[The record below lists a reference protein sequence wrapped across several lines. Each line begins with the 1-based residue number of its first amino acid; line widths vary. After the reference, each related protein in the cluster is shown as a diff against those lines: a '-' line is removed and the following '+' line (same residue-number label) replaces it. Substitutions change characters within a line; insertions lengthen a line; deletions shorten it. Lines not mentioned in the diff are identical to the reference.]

1 MSTNHWKIAYRSL
14 LKNKFF
20 TTLNIV
26 GLAAGLTCFL
36 LIMLYVSNELGYDRY
51 HENANRI
58 YRINSNIVMGGT
70 ELNLA
75 VTSDPMGELVKKD
88 YPEIEEYTR
97 IYNSSGAK
105 MIKKGSTFLN
115 EPNVAHV
122 DSTYFDVFSAK
133 AVAGDLKNSLDEPNT
148 VVLSRSMAEKYF
160 GTTDVIGKNL
170 ETNENGS
177 TLYKITG
184 VMEDVP
190 KQSHYRPD
198 FLFAMENCGYQFGQI
213 LSHNFQTYLL
223 LKKGTNPASLEAK
236 FPGYIMR
243 HVLPVAQQEMQIK
256 SMEEFEQ
263 SGNKLQYSL
272 IALTDIHLHSN
283 RFPELAVNGNIQY
296 VYIFSAVALF
306 ILLIACI
313 NFMNLATA
321 RSANRAREV
330 GIRKVL
336 GSGKGALIR
345 QFLTE
350 STLLAYIS
358 LGIAVLAAVLLLS
371 FFNSLAGKEF
381 VIADLFSPAFISLYL
396 VLPFLVG
403 LLAGT
408 YPAFFL
414 SSFQPLLVMK
424 SRFSSG
430 NSKGTLRSTLVVIQF
445 VTSIFLIVGTI
456 IIYRQ
461 LNYIQTRDLGFN
473 KDQLLV
479 INNTYALGTQKDGF
493 RNELLKLPGVS
504 GSTASGFLPVSE
516 SSRSDRTFSTQAA
529 ITSSS
534 GLNMQ
539 IWGIDENYIPLLGM
553 EMKFGRNFSK
563 EFGTDSSAI
572 IINETTAA
580 LMGLENPVGKKLY
593 AGNNGAETTPFTI
606 VGVVKNFHY
615 ESMKQQIGPVA
626 FWLKPADYS
635 LAFKVSTSQI
645 KTLLAQVENKWNQM
659 APGMP
664 FQYSFL
670 DESFS
675 RMYAAEQRVGQ
686 LALSFSILTIL
697 IACLGLFGLA
707 AFMAEQRTKE
717 IGVRKVLGASVQHI
731 VSLLTRDFL
740 KLVGIAAIIAFPLAW
755 YAMHKW
761 LENFAFKITPGW
773 WIFLLAGFLAAL
785 IALLTVGGQAL
796 KSAITNPIKSLRSE

>member
-1 MSTNHWKIAYRSL
+1 MLTNHWKIAYRSL
-14 LKNKFF
+14 VKNKFF

-36 LIMLYVSNELGYDRY
+36 LIMLYVTNELGYDRY
-51 HENANRI
+51 HENSDRI
-58 YRINSNIVMGGT
+58 YRINSDIVMGGT

-75 VTSDPMGELVKKD
+75 VASDPMGELLKKD

-105 MIKKGSTFLN
+105 MIKKGSAYLN
-115 EPNVAHV
+115 ETKVAHV

-133 AVAGDLKNSLDEPNT
+133 AVAGDLKNALDEPNT

-256 SMEEFEQ
+256 SIEEFEQ

-272 IALTDIHLHSN
+272 TALTDIHLHSN

-296 VYIFSAVALF
+296 VYVFSAVALF
-306 ILLIACI
+306 ILVIACI

-336 GSGKGALIR
+336 GSGKGTLIK

-350 STLLAYIS
+350 STLLAYVSI
-358 LGIAVLAAVLLLS
+358 GIALLSAVLLLPL
-371 FFNSLAGKEF
+371 FNELSGKQF
-381 VIADLFSPAFISLYL
+381 ILRDLFTPELISIYL
-396 VLPFLVG
+396 LLPLLVG

-414 SSFQPLLVMK
+414 SSFQPLQVLK
-424 SRFSSG
+424 SKFSTGS
-430 NSKGTLRSTLVVIQF
+430 SKAGLRSTLVVVQF
-445 VTSIFLIVGTI
+445 VTSIILIVGTI

-461 LNYIQTRDLGFN
+461 LNYIQTRNLGFN
-473 KDQLLV
+473 KEQVLV
-479 INNTYALGTQKDGF
+479 INNTYTLGTKKEGF
-493 RNELLKLPGVS
+493 RNEIMKLSGVT
-504 GSTASGFLPVSE
+504 GSTYSGFMPVAE
-516 SSRSDRTFSTQAA
+516 SARTDRTFSTQAA
-529 ITSSS
+529 MTSSS
-534 GLNMQ
+534 SLNMQ

-553 EMKFGRNFSK
+553 EMKYGRNFSK
-563 EFGTDSSAI
+563 EFGTDSAAI

-580 LMGLENPVGKKLY
+580 LMGLNNPVGKKLF
-593 AGNNGAETTPFTI
+593 AGNNGGATEPYTI
-606 VGVVKNFHY
+606 IGVVKNFHFQ
-615 ESMKQQIGPVA
+615 SMKQQIGPVA
-626 FWLKPADYS
+626 FWLKPADWS
-635 LAFKVSTSQI
+635 IAFKVNTSQI
-645 KTLLAQVENKWNQM
+645 KPLISQIEGVWNKM

-664 FQYSFL
+664 FEYSFL

-675 RMYAAEQRVGQ
+675 RMYDAEQRVGQ
-686 LALSFSILTIL
+686 LVLSFAILTIL

-707 AFMAEQRTKE
+707 AFMAEQRNKE
-717 IGVRKVLGASVQHI
+717 IGVRKVLGASVQQI

-740 KLVGIAAIIAFPLAW
+740 KLVSIAALIAFPLAW
-755 YAMHKW
+755 YAMNKW
-761 LENFAFKITPGW
+761 LENFAFKTSLGW
-773 WIFLLAGFLAAL
+773 WVFLLAGCIAAL
-785 IALLTVGGQAL
+785 IALLTVGGQAI
-796 KSAITNPIKSLRSE
+796 KAAITNPIKSLRSE